1 MKMCDPPCSKLQ
13 LERRRLITFD
23 TGRVLVQN
31 DPKPPDDNGEVPK
44 PNRVVGNSIPDRETV
59 SLLDRK
65 TNQVVKHLLCSFILV
80 LHYG

>member
-1 MKMCDPPCSKLQ
+1 MKMCDPSYSKLQ

-23 TGRVLVQN
+23 TGRVLVRD
-31 DPKPPDDNGEVPK
+31 DPNPPNDNGEVPK
-44 PNRVVGNSIPDRETV
+44 LNGVVGGSIPGHETV

-65 TNQVVKHLLCSFILV
+65 TNQVVKHLLCSFILI